1 LRATLDVGRSLA
13 TPPANVRV
21 VAPVAVGLA
30 ALIALATVTAP
41 VLRADLGCRD
51 TGGWLLVVARIINDW
66 GDGWSVVG
74 LGAALF
80 LAGSLGGRPR
90 AVEAALAL
98 AAGGVWCF
106 ALTQLGQFVLAEDRP
121 IHGGAMHFFARHGH
135 GVSGHASGA
144 ALLFWPLL
152 HLTRG
157 RSRWVR
163 VALATILAGWAL
175 LVGETRICLAMHDA
189 WNVLVGYVIGE
200 EMGRLGVRSLR
211 TSLKVGSA

>member
-1 LRATLDVGRSLA
+1 LDVERSLA
-13 TPPANVRV
+13 TLPANVRV
-21 VAPVAVGLA
+21 VAPVAAGLA
-30 ALIALATVTAP
+30 ALITFAVVTEPA
-41 VLRADLGCRD
+41 LRADLGCRD
-51 TGGWLLVVARIINDW
+51 TGGWFLVLARVINDW

-74 LGAALF
+74 FGAALF

-106 ALTQLGQFVLAEDRP
+106 ALTQLGQFVLAEGRP
-121 IHGGAMHFFARHGH
+121 IDGGAMHFFARHGH

-163 VALATILAGWAL
+163 IAVATILAGWAL
-175 LVGETRICLAMHDA
+175 VVGETRVCLGMHDV
-189 WNVLVGYVIGE
+189 WNVLLGYVIGE
-200 EMGRLGVRSLR
+200 EMGRLGVRAA
-211 TSLKVGSA
+211 LKAEGAERR